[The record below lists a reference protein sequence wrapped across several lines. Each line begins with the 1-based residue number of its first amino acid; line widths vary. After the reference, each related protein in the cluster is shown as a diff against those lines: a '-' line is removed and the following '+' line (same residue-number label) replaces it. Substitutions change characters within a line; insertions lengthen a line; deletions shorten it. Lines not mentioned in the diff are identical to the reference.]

1 MEEHDSFRRATEEQ
15 NFQDK
20 LSYIEGTVKEIKN
33 TISRLPCK
41 ENTEKLIR
49 IDQMLVNGKE
59 QAKTDQSKIDT
70 RLKLN
75 SNHVALSAI
84 IITFLSF
91 VLNIIINV
99 IK

>member
-1 MEEHDSFRRATEEQ
+1 MEERD
-15 NFQDK
+15 FQDK
-20 LSYIEGTVKEIKN
+20 LIFIETTVTEIKN

-59 QAKTDQSKIDT
+59 QAKTDQIRTDTHLKI
-70 RLKLN
+70 N
-75 SNHVALSAI
+75 SNHVAISAI
-84 IITFLSF
+84 VITFLSF
-91 VLNIIINV
+91 VLNIIINI